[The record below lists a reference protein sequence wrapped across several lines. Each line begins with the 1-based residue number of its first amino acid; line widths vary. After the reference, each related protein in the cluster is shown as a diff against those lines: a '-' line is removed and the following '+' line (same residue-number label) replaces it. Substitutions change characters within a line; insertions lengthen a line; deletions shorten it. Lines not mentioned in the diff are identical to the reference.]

1 MFARRFLWVAGISL
15 VVCLV
20 AFGALVVGSHLHTAR
35 VLASWQQARLALTGS
50 LRTFP
55 PQGEDTFLSSTTLG
69 FAPLCNLQALSSVVA
84 EGPTTIQ
91 RQEPVRLPG
100 GREQIETEMVQLDLY
115 GTFEMG
121 PLVGPVTIRESP
133 DRRTVGQVTQ
143 IKPGQDFPADSF
155 FDVFFEV
162 EIDLGGLTVILI
174 NHDPVPMRRI
184 ITTIPP
190 VWVDY
195 LPPPDF
201 LVHLYDKA
209 TGAYWGCMI
218 HPKHLTKPPI
228 VKPVSISDPGMDD
241 MVDLTIRIE
250 NPLSEAA
257 IPIYLVDR
265 LYDPVSGG
273 SFLVLTDSLQ
283 AEPGEVYL
291 TGDNQLVW
299 ENNAD
304 PATPD
309 PVILEPRHQAV
320 ISFTAEVYAMP
331 GLALPNV
338 VEVWSP
344 AIGLYLTQPM
354 TLTWLMPGGFG
365 NLTEAGKETQ
375 PFVAAGERL
384 TYTVELPNSGV
395 VGMAHAS
402 LFDPIP
408 PGTTYVPGSVGGGAS
423 YDPVRNAIV
432 LYDAPI
438 PPGETQVVH
447 FQVQVDMLLAGTCVT
462 NTAIITDNW
471 GNRYDLDA
479 WTVVVDNRIPAMLIF
494 EWQRDTYPAGA
505 VAPVRVRA
513 VDRQGVNAP
522 DGTAVTLFSSGGT
535 LSPPSG
541 STLFTQGGLV
551 TATLTSD
558 IAQTVV
564 ITAQTGADLLETS
577 TFHFTHGCYLPLVVK
592 NWHS

>member
-1 MFARRFLWVAGISL
+1 MFVRRFLWVAGISL

-35 VLASWQQARLALTGS
+35 VLADWQQARLNLTGP

-55 PQGEDTFLSSTTLG
+55 PRGEDTFLSSTTLG
-69 FAPLCNLQALSSVVA
+69 FAPLCNLQAISSVVA
-84 EGPTTIQ
+84 EGPTTIE
-91 RQEPVRLPG
+91 RQEPVRLPD

-133 DRRTVGQVTQ
+133 DRRTKGNVTQ
-143 IKPGQDFPADSF
+143 IKPGQDFPATSF
-155 FDVFFEV
+155 FDVYFEV
-162 EIDLGGLTVILI
+162 ELDVGGLMVTLY
-174 NHDPVPMRRI
+174 NPEPVPMRRI
-184 ITTIPP
+184 ITSIPP

-201 LVHLYDKA
+201 LLYLYDKVS
-209 TGAYWGCMI
+209 GAYWGCMI

-228 VKPVSISDPGMDD
+228 VKPISISDPGMHD
-241 MVDLTIRIE
+241 MVELTIQIE
-250 NPLSEAA
+250 NPLSKEA
-257 IPIYLVDR
+257 IPIYLIDR
-265 LYDPVSGG
+265 LHDPVSGG
-273 SFLVLTDSLQ
+273 SFAVMTDSLQ

-304 PATPD
+304 PVTLD
-309 PVILEPRHQAV
+309 PVTLEPRHRAV
-320 ISFTAEVYAMP
+320 ITFTAQVYAMP

-354 TLTWLMPGGFG
+354 TLTTLMPGGLG
-365 NLTEAGKETQ
+365 NLTGVGKEAQ
-375 PFVAAGERL
+375 PFVAGGERL
-384 TYTVELPNSGV
+384 TYTVELLNSGE

-402 LFDPIP
+402 LFDRIP
-408 PGTTYVPGSVGGGAS
+408 PGTAYVPGSVGGGAS
-423 YDPVRNAIV
+423 YDPVRDAIV
-432 LYDAPI
+432 LSDAPI

-447 FQVQVDMLLAGTCVT
+447 FQVQVDMLLAGACIT

-471 GNRYDLDA
+471 GNRYDVNA
-479 WTVVVDNRIPAMLIF
+479 WTVVVNNHFPALLIF
-494 EWQRDTYPAGA
+494 EWQRDTYLAGS
-505 VAPVRVRA
+505 VAPIRLRV
-513 VDRQGVNAP
+513 VDGQGVNTP
-522 DGTAVTLFSSGGT
+522 DGTAVTLFSSGGI

-541 STLFTQGGLV
+541 STLLTHGGVV

-558 IAQTVV
+558 IVQTVV
-564 ITAQTGADLLETS
+564 ITAESSADLS
-577 TFHFTHGCYLPLVVK
+577 DSAVVRFVYGGYLPLVVK
-592 NWHS
+592 NWP